1 MLQELGHLE
10 GKLIVKSVAMEVDFR
25 DENVDTQGV
34 DQVVGNWRDKA
45 IIRQVK
51 FDESLVEAQGIGQSL
66 DLLECE
72 EAELQV

>member
-1 MLQELGHLE
+1 
-10 GKLIVKSVAMEVDFR
+10 MEVDFR

-51 FDESLVEAQGIGQSL
+51 FDESLVEAQGIRQSL